1 MKCAGWR
8 MCCGSLSTH
17 GETMS
22 PIGWIIMLASVLG
35 MTTLFF
41 WCIYKV
47 ITHSDAE
54 EQVHS
59 PADIDPH
66 DQGE

>member
-1 MKCAGWR
+1 
-8 MCCGSLSTH
+8 
-17 GETMS
+17 MS
-22 PIGWIIMLASVLG
+22 PTGWIIMLASVLG

-47 ITHSDAE
+47 VTHSDAR
-54 EQVHS
+54 EQLHS
-59 PADIDPH
+59 PADIDPQ